1 MKRSKLSHKLAAAA
15 TAGALMSESGDAFAA
30 GGGAVGTAA
39 DLTAA
44 SKNVVTAV
52 SGTVALISTL
62 AYIAGAGLALAGV
75 FKLKQHV
82 DNPAQAPMKDAL
94 IRLAC
99 GGMFLA
105 LPFMMRVMQGSISN
119 GDNTTADVSG
129 LKLGNSSSMFVL
141 P

>member
-15 TAGALMSESGDAFAA
+15 TMGMVAGSSADAFA
-30 GGGAVGTAA
+30 GSSNTQLVDMT
-39 DLTAA
+39 
-44 SKNVVTAV
+44 KNVITAS
-52 SGTVALISTL
+52 SGFTNLISTL

-99 GGMFLA
+99 GGLFLS
-105 LPFMMRVMQGSISN
+105 LPFLLNVMQGTISN
-119 GDNTTADVSG
+119 GDDTEVNVEG
-129 LKLGNSSSMFVL
+129 LQLKGAGDLFNG
-141 P
+141 

>member
-15 TAGALMSESGDAFAA
+15 TAGVLMADSADALSA
-30 GGGAVGTAA
+30 TAQ
-39 DLTAA
+39 DLSNA

-62 AYIAGAGLALAGV
+62 AYIAGAGLALAGI

-105 LPFMMRVMQGSISN
+105 LPFMMRIMQGSISN
-119 GDNTTADVSG
+119 GDQGKANVAN
-129 LKLGNSSSMFVL
+129 LKLGNSSTLFT

>member
-15 TAGALMSESGDAFAA
+15 TIGALAGQSREAFAQSN
-30 GGGAVGTAA
+30 T
-39 DLTAA
+39 DLTTATT
-44 SKNVVTAV
+44 NVVTAV
-52 SGTVALISTL
+52 SGTVNLISTL
-62 AYIAGAGLALAGV
+62 AYIAGAGLALAGI

-105 LPFMMRVMQGSISN
+105 LPFLMRVMQGTIADGEGGMGVN
-119 GDNTTADVSG
+119 AGD
-129 LKLGNSSSMFVL
+129 LKLENVGTIFN
-141 P
+141 

>member
-15 TAGALMSESGDAFAA
+15 TAGALVAQSGDAFAA
-30 GGGAVGTAA
+30 TAA
-39 DLTAA
+39 DLTKA
-44 SKNVVTAV
+44 SQNVVTAV

-99 GGMFLA
+99 GGMFLS
-105 LPFMMRVMQGSISN
+105 LPFLMKIMQGSISD
-119 GDNTTADVSG
+119 GDTGKADVSN
-129 LKLGNSSSMFVL
+129 LKLENSSGLFI

>member
-15 TAGALMSESGDAFAA
+15 TAGALMAESSDAFAGQA
-30 GGGAVGTAA
+30 TDLSKAA
-39 DLTAA
+39 A
-44 SKNVVTAV
+44 NVATAV
-52 SGTVALISTL
+52 SGTVVLISTL
-62 AYIAGAGLALAGV
+62 AYIAGAGLALAGI

-105 LPFMMRVMQGSISN
+105 LPFMMRIMQGSISN
-119 GDNTTADVSG
+119 GEQDKVDVAG
-129 LKLGNSSSMFVL
+129 LKLGNASTLFAV

>member
-15 TAGALMSESGDAFAA
+15 TVGMLATESTSAFAGNA
-30 GGGAVGTAA
+30 SAT
-39 DLTAA
+39 DLTTA

-62 AYIAGAGLALAGV
+62 AYIAGAGLALAGI

-99 GGMFLA
+99 GGMFLS
-105 LPFMMRVMQGSISN
+105 LPFIMRIMQGSISN
-119 GDNTTADVSG
+119 GETTKIDVSG
-129 LKLGNSSSMFVL
+129 MVLENSTQFSTL

>member
-15 TAGALMSESGDAFAA
+15 TVGMLAGQS
-30 GGGAVGTAA
+30 TAA
-39 DLTAA
+39 LASSADDLTQA
-44 SKNVVTAV
+44 SKNVVQAV

-62 AYIAGAGLALAGV
+62 AYIAGAGLALAGI

-105 LPFMMRVMQGSISN
+105 LPFMMRVMQGSISD
-119 GDNTTADVSG
+119 GDLGKADVTN
-129 LKLGNSSSMFVL
+129 LKLENSSDLFN
-141 P
+141 PG

>member
-15 TAGALMSESGDAFAA
+15 TAGALMANSADAFA
-30 GGGAVGTAA
+30 GSSNTN
-39 DLTAA
+39 LTEATT
-44 SKNVVTAV
+44 NIVTAV
-52 SGTVALISTL
+52 SGTVSLISTL
-62 AYIAGAGLALAGV
+62 AYIAGAGLALAGI

-105 LPFMMRVMQGSISN
+105 LPFMMRIMQGSISN
-119 GDNTTADVSG
+119 GQDTKINASALQLENASTLFGT
-129 LKLGNSSSMFVL
+129 

>member
-15 TAGALMSESGDAFAA
+15 TVGMAAGSSSEAFANNTDL
-30 GGGAVGTAA
+30 VDMTDNVITA
-39 DLTAA
+39 
-44 SKNVVTAV
+44 S
-52 SGTVALISTL
+52 SGFTNLISTL

-99 GGMFLA
+99 GGMFLS
-105 LPFMMRVMQGSISN
+105 LPFLLNVMQGSISN
-119 GDNTTADVSG
+119 GEDAKVDVTNLAMDGASTLFSSG
-129 LKLGNSSSMFVL
+129 AG

>member
-15 TAGALMSESGDAFAA
+15 TMGMVAGSSADAFATNTQL
-30 GGGAVGTAA
+30 VDMT
-39 DLTAA
+39 
-44 SKNVVTAV
+44 KNVITAS
-52 SGTVALISTL
+52 SGFTNLISTL

-99 GGMFLA
+99 GGLFLS
-105 LPFMMRVMQGSISN
+105 LPFLLNVMQGSISN
-119 GDNTTADVSG
+119 GDNDEVDITG
-129 LKLGNSSSMFVL
+129 LKLKGASDVFN
-141 P
+141 

>member
-15 TAGALMSESGDAFAA
+15 TMGATVASSTDAFAT
-30 GGGAVGTAA
+30 AVGTSSQLV
-39 DLTAA
+39 DMTDNVITA
-44 SKNVVTAV
+44 S
-52 SGTVALISTL
+52 SGFTNLISTL

-99 GGMFLA
+99 GGLFLS
-105 LPFMMRVMQGSISN
+105 LPFLLTVMQGSISN
-119 GDNTTADVSG
+119 GENEQVNIQGLAMQGAGSVFNSTAA
-129 LKLGNSSSMFVL
+129 